1 MNDTAIVFSFNVVL
15 WFYLAYRFFLA
26 LAKRKITNGA
36 SLHAWGLIF
45 GCYLIAA
52 LSVDSIELALDTSFG
67 GLPMSI
73 LVRSLLML
81 ATIHLY
87 FLGMRQINPYP
98 PAVQRFFRWANP
110 LFALVCV
117 AIVVWS
123 AWTNHTSTADISS
136 LIKIWRDAA
145 ILLWLRLIL
154 FPSALHLWRT
164 EQVRPMKLHRV
175 TDLLF
180 YIMVLVQCS
189 AEILWVL
196 ALSFVPTVA
205 PLLAAVERGS
215 TYLCLLLFLVMLLP
229 LRPFMPLFY
238 PLRLLLYLRL
248 QRLERAVSQRS
259 TGRPP
264 LGKLPLRLTHP
275 DELELAIYQKVIAIL
290 DRYPSLK
297 DADLQRQIQH
307 VVASKPPFPELTDKL
322 AAIQP

>member
-73 LVRSLLML
+73 VVRSLLML
-81 ATIHLY
+81 TTIHLY
-87 FLGMRQINPYP
+87 FLGMRRIYPYP

-110 LFALVCV
+110 LCALMCV
-117 AIVVWS
+117 AILVWS
-123 AWTNHTSTADISS
+123 VWTQHTATADISA

-145 ILLWLRLIL
+145 ILLWLGLIL

-164 EQVRPMKLHRV
+164 EQVRPMKRHRV

-189 AEILWVL
+189 AEITL
-196 ALSFVPTVA
+196 AF
-205 PLLAAVERGS
+205 S
-215 TYLCLLLFLVMLLP
+215 TYLCLLLFSAPPDRSPCGYQNRRRSFIFARSAKRGVGREHPALL
-229 LRPFMPLFY
+229 
-238 PLRLLLYLRL
+238 
-248 QRLERAVSQRS
+248 
-259 TGRPP
+259 
-264 LGKLPLRLTHP
+264 
-275 DELELAIYQKVIAIL
+275 
-290 DRYPSLK
+290 
-297 DADLQRQIQH
+297 
-307 VVASKPPFPELTDKL
+307 
-322 AAIQP
+322 